1 MSRQQLLL
9 PLTREPSTKLLPWI
23 IGVMVY
29 LAVLIF
35 AGALMMAQ
43 TASRWDHELTHGLT
57 VQIPPVDGED
67 AAALDEKV
75 AAVER
80 ALRDTAGVAAV
91 KAVPA
96 AVTAAALEP
105 WLGSAAEMKDLP
117 LPRVIEVQLADGA
130 DGAEVDGD
138 ALFAALDKVAPGIVV
153 DNHDFWRNQVLTLVG
168 GLETLAT
175 VTIGLIG
182 FTAMAAV
189 IFATRSSV
197 AIQRDVIEVLHLIG
211 ATDDYVAHEFQR
223 QAFRFSLGGSV
234 LGTVFAL
241 ATMLLLGRLAAN
253 LDTALMPDL
262 SLEIWQAILLWAVP
276 LLATLIATMTARKT
290 VLNALRR
297 MI

>member
-9 PLTREPSTKLLPWI
+9 PITREPSTKLLPWI

-35 AGALMMAQ
+35 AGALLLAE
-43 TASRWDHELTHGLT
+43 TATSWNRELTHGLT
-57 VQIPPVDGED
+57 VQVPPGDGD
-67 AAALDEKV
+67 AATALDARVGAAEKLL
-75 AAVER
+75 R
-80 ALRDTAGVAAV
+80 ATAGI
-91 KAVPA
+91 A
-96 AVTAAALEP
+96 AVTVVPAEVTARALEP

-117 LPRVIEVQLADGA
+117 LPRVIEVQLADRA
-130 DGAEVDGD
+130 QVDVKS
-138 ALFAALDKVAPGIVV
+138 LLAALDEVAPGAVV
-153 DNHDFWRNQVLTLVG
+153 DSHDFWRDQIIALVG

-211 ATDDYVAHEFQR
+211 ATDAYVAQEFQR
-223 QAFRFSLGGSV
+223 QAFRISLGGSV
-234 LGTVFAL
+234 AGTVCAL
-241 ATMLLLGRLAAN
+241 ATLLLMGRLAAN

-262 SLEIWQAILLWAVP
+262 SLDAWQSVLLWSVP
-276 LLATLIATMTARKT
+276 LLATLIATITARRT

-297 MI
+297 ML

>member
-35 AGALMMAQ
+35 AGALMLAE
-43 TASRWDHELTHGLT
+43 TASRWDSELTNGLT
-57 VQIPPVDGED
+57 VQVPPGEGD
-67 AAALDEKV
+67 APAALDEKV
-75 AAVER
+75 AAAEKV
-80 ALRDTAGVAAV
+80 LRDMAGVAAV

-96 AVTAAALEP
+96 DVTAAALEP

-117 LPRVIEVQLADGA
+117 IPRVIEVQLDDGA
-130 DGAEVDGD
+130 SVDAD
-138 ALFAALDKVAPGIVV
+138 ALLAALDAVAPGVVV
-153 DNHDFWRNQVLTLVG
+153 DNHDFWRNQIVTLVG
-168 GLETLAT
+168 GFETLAT
-175 VTIGLIG
+175 VTICLIG

-234 LGTVFAL
+234 LGTVCAL
-241 ATMLLLGRLAAN
+241 ATMFLMGQLAAN

-262 SLEIWQAILLWAVP
+262 SLDIWQAILLWTVP
-276 LLATLIATMTARKT
+276 LLATLIATVTARRT

>member
-35 AGALMMAQ
+35 AAALMMAQ

-57 VQIPPVDGED
+57 VQIPPGDGEE
-67 AAALDEKV
+67 AAALDKKV
-75 AAVER
+75 DAVER
-80 ALRDTAGVAAV
+80 ALRDTAGIADV
-91 KAVPA
+91 KAIPA
-96 AVTAAALEP
+96 AVTAASLEP
-105 WLGSAAEMKDLP
+105 WLGTAAEMKDLP
-117 LPRVIEVQLADGA
+117 LPRVIEVQIADGA
-130 DGAEVDGD
+130 RVDTD
-138 ALFAALDKVAPGIVV
+138 ALFAALDKVAPGIVI
-153 DNHDFWRNQVLTLVG
+153 DNHDFWRNQVIALVG

-211 ATDDYVAHEFQR
+211 ATDAYVAHEFQR

-234 LGTVFAL
+234 LGTILAL
-241 ATMLLLGRLAAN
+241 ATMLLMGRLAAN
-253 LDTALMPDL
+253 LDTALMPNL
-262 SLEIWQAILLWAVP
+262 SIEIWQAVLLWTVP
-276 LLATLIATMTARKT
+276 LLATLIATMTARRT

>member
-35 AGALMMAQ
+35 AGALMLAE
-43 TASRWDHELTHGLT
+43 TASRWDSELTHGLT
-57 VQIPPVDGED
+57 VQVPPGEGD
-67 AAALDEKV
+67 APAALDEKV
-75 AAVER
+75 AAAEKV
-80 ALRDTAGVAAV
+80 LRDMAGVAEV

-96 AVTAAALEP
+96 DVTAAALEP

-117 LPRVIEVQLADGA
+117 IPRVIEVQLDDGA
-130 DGAEVDGD
+130 NVDAD
-138 ALFAALDKVAPGIVV
+138 ALLAALDAVAPGVVV
-153 DNHDFWRNQVLTLVG
+153 DNHDFWRNQIVTLVG
-168 GLETLAT
+168 GFETLAT
-175 VTIGLIG
+175 VTICLIG

-234 LGTVFAL
+234 LGTVCAL
-241 ATMLLLGRLAAN
+241 ATMFLMGQLAAN

-262 SLEIWQAILLWAVP
+262 SLDIWQAILLWTVP
-276 LLATLIATMTARKT
+276 LLATLIATVTARRT

>member
-35 AGALMMAQ
+35 AGALMMAE
-43 TASRWDHELTHGLT
+43 TASRWNHELTHGLT
-57 VQIPPVDGED
+57 VQIPPDEGE
-67 AAALDEKV
+67 AAKALDERV
-75 AAVER
+75 AAAEKV
-80 ALRDTAGVAAV
+80 LRDTAGIADVMAT
-91 KAVPA
+91 PA
-96 AVTAAALEP
+96 DVTAASLEP

-117 LPRVIEVQLADGA
+117 LPRVIEVQLADRA
-130 DGAEVDGD
+130 RVDPD
-138 ALFAALDKVAPGIVV
+138 ALLAALDKVAPGVV
-153 DNHDFWRNQVLTLVG
+153 IDNHDFWRNQVITLVG

-234 LGTVFAL
+234 LGTVLAL
-241 ATMLLLGRLAAN
+241 ATMLLMGRLAAN
-253 LDTALMPDL
+253 LDTALMPDM
-262 SLEIWQAILLWAVP
+262 SLEIWQAILLWTVP
-276 LLATLIATMTARKT
+276 LLATLIATMTARRT

>member
-35 AGALMMAQ
+35 AGALLMAG
-43 TASRWDHELTHGLT
+43 TASRWDRELTNGLT
-57 VQIPPVDGED
+57 VQIPPGDGED

-75 AAVER
+75 AGVEKV
-80 ALRDTAGVAAV
+80 LRDTAGIAAV
-91 KAVPA
+91 KAIPA

-105 WLGSAAEMKDLP
+105 WLGTATEMKDLP

-130 DGAEVDGD
+130 KVDAD
-138 ALFAALDKVAPGIVV
+138 ALIAALDKASPGVV
-153 DNHDFWRNQVLTLVG
+153 IDNHDFWRNQVITLIG

-211 ATDDYVAHEFQR
+211 ATDAYVAHEFQR
-223 QAFRFSLGGSV
+223 QAFRISLGGSV
-234 LGTVFAL
+234 LGTILAL
-241 ATMLLLGRLAAN
+241 ATMLLMGRLAAN
-253 LDTALMPDL
+253 LDTALMPNL

-276 LLATLIATMTARKT
+276 LMATLIATVTARRT

>member
-1 MSRQQLLL
+1 MSRHQLLL

-35 AGALMMAQ
+35 AGALMLAE
-43 TASRWDHELTHGLT
+43 TASRWDSELTHGMT
-57 VQIPPVDGED
+57 VQVPPGEGD
-67 AAALDEKV
+67 APAALDEKV
-75 AAVER
+75 AAVEKV
-80 ALRDTAGVAAV
+80 LRDMAGVAEV

-96 AVTAAALEP
+96 DVTAAALEP

-117 LPRVIEVQLADGA
+117 IPRVIEVQLDDGA
-130 DGAEVDGD
+130 NVDAD
-138 ALFAALDKVAPGIVV
+138 ALLAALDAVAPGVVV
-153 DNHDFWRNQVLTLVG
+153 DNHDFWRNQIITLVG
-168 GLETLAT
+168 GFETLAT
-175 VTIGLIG
+175 VTICLIG

-234 LGTVFAL
+234 LGTVCAL
-241 ATMLLLGRLAAN
+241 VTMLLMGQLAAN

-262 SLEIWQAILLWAVP
+262 SLDIWQAILLWTVP
-276 LLATLIATMTARKT
+276 LLATLIATVTARRT

>member
-57 VQIPPVDGED
+57 VQIPPGDGEE
-67 AAALDEKV
+67 AAALDKKV
-75 AAVER
+75 DAVAQ
-80 ALRDTAGVAAV
+80 ALRDTAGIADV
-91 KAVPA
+91 KAIPA
-96 AVTAAALEP
+96 DVTAASLEP
-105 WLGSAAEMKDLP
+105 WLGTAAEMKDLP
-117 LPRVIEVQLADGA
+117 LPRVIEVQIADGA
-130 DGAEVDGD
+130 SVDAD
-138 ALFAALDKVAPGIVV
+138 ALFAALDKVAPGIVI
-153 DNHDFWRNQVLTLVG
+153 DNHDFWRNQVIALVG

-211 ATDDYVAHEFQR
+211 ATDAYVAHEFQR

-234 LGTVFAL
+234 LGTILAL
-241 ATMLLLGRLAAN
+241 ATMLLMGRLAAN

-262 SLEIWQAILLWAVP
+262 SIEIWQAVLLWTVP
-276 LLATLIATMTARKT
+276 LLATLIATMTARRT